1 MRASPADDRQSLD
14 SNSDPDN
21 REETVSSHPNNL
33 TGERESHQTSVD
45 TTVVD
50 TLASEV
56 TLKTDKQS
64 KSDQNDAKSK
74 SKSSRES
81 SPALSAADDVEPQQE
96 PQEVVL
102 EDQQELIEEKSR
114 SPSPKLRVVQNKS
127 PALSQRTSRGEAD
140 DPSFA
145 NTLDDV
151 TTMGTNEVVDQDLA
165 SHYVDEAVAPVHIA
179 QEDIPVVNFV
189 RPPTPDEDVADD
201 PRTLILEA
209 QLPMT
214 KVEPQIVENKEETHI
229 VVAKESTP
237 VQIQV
242 VPPEPVYEPSYE
254 PIEEPK
260 NVAATNAG
268 PTVTPKTAPAPPP
281 PPPVTEVEKRPIHE
295 GENPEEG
302 DYQYQTAPQGTEIV
316 APPDEVKAE
325 EDEEVVEAAVDT
337 PHEPK
342 VAVPELP
349 LEIRGGEVTRS
360 ASSGSSLGFNSSPR
374 ERQYTPLS
382 FSSSDAQFYSPPDSP
397 DISLSEQLQD
407 KPGQVIIAAFLL
419 YSIIL
424 YKTHINSVATSP
436 LPLVYNRQLTGWHLH
451 FCNLFL
457 LGRCAVGEPTVWQES
472 IFSIIFSY

>member
-14 SNSDPDN
+14 SSSEPDK
-21 REETVSSHPNNL
+21 REESGSSYPNNL
-33 TGERESHQTSVD
+33 TGERESNQTSVD
-45 TTVVD
+45 TTVID

-64 KSDQNDAKSK
+64 KSDQKDSKSK
-74 SKSSRES
+74 SKSSKES
-81 SPALSAADDVEPQQE
+81 SPALSAANDDEPQQE
-96 PQEVVL
+96 PQEIVV
-102 EDQQELIEEKSR
+102 EDRQEVIEEKSR

-165 SHYVDEAVAPVHIA
+165 SHYVDEAVPVVHIV
-179 QEDIPVVNFV
+179 QEDTPVVNFV
-189 RPPTPDEDVADD
+189 RPQTPDEDNVDD

-214 KVEPQIVENKEETHI
+214 KVDPQNVENKEETNI
-229 VVAKESTP
+229 LVAKESTP

-242 VPPEPVYEPSYE
+242 VPPESVYEPSYE

-268 PTVTPKTAPAPPP
+268 PTGAPKTAPPPP
-281 PPPVTEVEKRPIHE
+281 QPVAEVEKRSIHE

-302 DYQYQTAPQGTEIV
+302 DYQYQTAPQGTEVV
-316 APPDEVKAE
+316 APPDEMKAE
-325 EDEEVVEAAVDT
+325 EEVVEAAEDT
-337 PHEPK
+337 PQEPK

-407 KPGQVIIAAFLL
+407 KPGQVIIATFLL
-419 YSIIL
+419 FSI
-424 YKTHINSVATSP
+424 YDVHIKLSSNQSTCCS
-436 LPLVYNRQLTGWHLH
+436 NRQM
-451 FCNLFL
+451 
-457 LGRCAVGEPTVWQES
+457 VG
-472 IFSIIFSY
+472 